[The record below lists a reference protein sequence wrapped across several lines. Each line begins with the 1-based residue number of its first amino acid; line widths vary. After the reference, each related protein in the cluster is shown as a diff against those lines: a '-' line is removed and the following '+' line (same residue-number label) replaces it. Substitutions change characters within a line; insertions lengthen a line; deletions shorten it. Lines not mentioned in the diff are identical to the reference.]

1 MKYLKKYK
9 LFEANSKE
17 ILNNVEDIFL
27 EITDLGFTVEYN
39 RGGVDELLKIYIEKF
54 DVYGFSDEPRD
65 VKYYPTQ
72 EFVNAFLHLKSYV
85 EESNLSYR
93 IEILDDSEVV
103 DVLSTESDIEGIIN
117 LSSPI
122 SYIKV
127 IIYNNDEIS

>member
-9 LFEANSKE
+9 LFESDNKE
-17 ILNNVEDIFL
+17 VLNNVEEIFR
-27 EITDLGFTVEYN
+27 EISDVGFSVEYN

-54 DVYGFSDEPRD
+54 DVYGFNDEPRD
-65 VKYYPTQ
+65 VKYYPSE

-127 IIYNNDEIS
+127 IIYSNDEIS